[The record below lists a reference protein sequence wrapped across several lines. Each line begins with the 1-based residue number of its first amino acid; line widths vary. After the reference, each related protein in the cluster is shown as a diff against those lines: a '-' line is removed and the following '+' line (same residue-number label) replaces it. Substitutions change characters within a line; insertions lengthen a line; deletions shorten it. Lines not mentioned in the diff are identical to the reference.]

1 MAILGLNA
9 ITSENTN
16 YSDETTDAG
25 RAAAYAAPTFVIRT
39 NIRDVTINNEL
50 ATADITTRAGGGY
63 RQVAATLAE
72 ASIDFQIVY
81 EPADAFF
88 TNLKNSF
95 ENRYPMDIVF
105 ADGLVGSDLSS
116 TVGSP
121 LGTAGVI
128 YFRSEFVITNF
139 SINVGLEEAMTV
151 DVSLQ
156 SGFSDNAP
164 GFLVIV

>member
-1 MAILGLNA
+1 MPAVLGLNA

-25 RAAAYAAPTFVIRT
+25 RAAAYAAPVMEVRT

-81 EPADAFF
+81 DSADDFF
-88 TNLKNSF
+88 INLKNSF

-105 ADGLVGSDLSS
+105 ADGAVGTGL
-116 TVGSP
+116 
-121 LGTAGVI
+121 TAASGGVTGVI

-139 SINVGLEEAMTV
+139 SVNVGLEEAMTV

-156 SGFSDNAP
+156 SGFSTNAP
-164 GFLVIV
+164 GFLVIA

>member
-25 RAAAYAAPTFVIRT
+25 RAAAYAAPVMAVRT

-81 EPADAFF
+81 EPSDDFF

-105 ADGLVGSDLSS
+105 ADGLVGTALTAAS
-116 TVGSP
+116 G
-121 LGTAGVI
+121 GTAGVI

-164 GFLVIV
+164 GFLVIA